1 MISVVIGGLLIGFIL
16 TPLALGVFISYRMLR
31 FPDLTVDGAFAS
43 GAVISARLIMLGWDP
58 LTATMAGMAG
68 GAVAGLLT
76 GLLATRFGIR
86 RLLAGILVMTALYS
100 INLYILGKP
109 SHAFNEEIT
118 LYTWA
123 QQFSLWIFGPVLSI
137 DLGASRIFPVKLVS
151 LVFAGG
157 TALLIVTA
165 LYLLFKTQFGL
176 GMRAAGD
183 NASAASAM
191 GVNVPRM
198 IISALVISNALAAL
212 SGAIFAQELGSAGF
226 DLGLGMI
233 VTGLACVIVGG
244 ALFRRS
250 RFSMQLVATVAGT
263 LLYRLIISLLLLAG
277 VVSTDL
283 RLLTAAFVL
292 IALLLPPLLDRMLR
306 RGLVAAKVVK

>member
-1 MISVVIGGLLIGFIL
+1 MISVIIGGLLIGFIL

-43 GAVISARLIMLGWDP
+43 GAVISARMILQGWDP
-58 LTATMAGMAG
+58 LSATLLGMCG

-100 INLYILGKP
+100 VNLYILGKP
-109 SHAFNEEIT
+109 SHAFNEEVT
-118 LYTWA
+118 LYNWA
-123 QQFSLWIFGPVLSI
+123 RDVAAWIFGPDPSVIL
-137 DLGASRIFPVKLVS
+137 LGSRIFTVKLVS
-151 LVFAGG
+151 LIFAGG
-157 TALLIVTA
+157 TSVLIVAA
-165 LYLLFKTQFGL
+165 LYWLFKTQYGL
-176 GMRAAGD
+176 AMRAAGD
-183 NASAASAM
+183 NPAAATAM
-191 GVNVPRM
+191 GVNVQRM
-198 IISALVISNALAAL
+198 VITALALANALAAL
-212 SGAIFAQELGSAGF
+212 SGSIFAQELGSAGF

-250 RFSMQLVATVAGT
+250 RFSMQLVATVIGT

-283 RLLTAAFVL
+283 RLFTAVFVL
-292 IALLLPPLLDRMLR
+292 IALLLPSALDRWPR
-306 RGLVAAKVVK
+306 RGQVPVKGVQ

>member
-1 MISVVIGGLLIGFIL
+1 MISVIIGGLLIGFIL

-31 FPDLTVDGAFAS
+31 FPDLTVDGAFAC
-43 GAVISARLIMLGWDP
+43 GAVVSARMVLYGWDP
-58 LTATMAGMAG
+58 LSATLLGMCG

-100 INLYILGKP
+100 VNLYILGKP

-118 LYTWA
+118 LYNWA
-123 QQFSLWIFGPVLSI
+123 REVAVWFFGPEPSVIL
-137 DLGASRIFPVKLVS
+137 LGSRIFTVKLVS
-151 LVFAGG
+151 LVFAGC
-157 TALLIVTA
+157 TSVLIVA
-165 LYLLFKTQFGL
+165 GLYWLFKTQYGL
-176 GMRAAGD
+176 AMRAAGD
-183 NASAASAM
+183 NPEAAAAM
-191 GVNVPRM
+191 GVNVERM
-198 IISALVISNALAAL
+198 VIIALALANALAAL
-212 SGAIFAQELGSAGF
+212 SGSIFAQELGSAGF

-250 RFSMQLVATVAGT
+250 RFSMQLVATVIGT

-283 RLLTAAFVL
+283 RLFTAVFVL
-292 IALLLPPLLDRMLR
+292 LALLVPSALDRWLR
-306 RGLVAAKVVK
+306 QGQVPVKGVQ